1 MRREMTN
8 KTTGATEHSV
18 IVSVQVFLQPDE
30 IPEPH
35 LRSAALLKK
44 VQTAI
49 LVLPTVP
56 LLQTVA
62 LNAISVAFQHHLT
75 LSNQGIND
83 EALSAALNQAYSL
96 VDSLI
101 AHTPSLWIP
110 IVIKWVLGMMSQ
122 LSALPGPPVN
132 MESTYKYWLSHPVL
146 QPVITF
152 LHTCAQ
158 HFVSTNQSA
167 SYMEWVFSACSAGT
181 PNLNWLLAYCLAQ
194 HPALLIP
201 HLLNLTL
208 SLQQLER
215 QPVLEMVW
223 QSLGFLSQSCC
234 QVLKACL
241 LATVRKT
248 LTLEEGGTSSV
259 FLLKLVSGSPAVLRT
274 ISSEALEVLQP
285 SKIVALVEEY
295 EQTKLGQATHT
306 GLAAKEADKDEGEI
320 HSSDE
325 EEGEAAE
332 EGHFVD
338 PTEQRMRELTP
349 LVSKAI
355 CMMCGDDAGTAVQC
369 VIELYL
375 MLAAGVDLIE
385 TSMEEGEIESV
396 SIRKLLTLSC
406 KQIMCDVIKSVHS
419 TALQLLPLPSCTSD
433 GTDMSFVLGLYGRV
447 RGWCTML
454 LEQDLDSTC
463 LGWIYWLVGY
473 ITTCSSELQAADVV
487 AHLLCVC
494 GHKDKL
500 KYVYS
505 ICQQAAVRHPGIAGS
520 VLLSAM
526 TMAKLQNKH
535 RHLENFSR
543 NMLTLIKETAPSIS
557 NLREQYQLALTAHT
571 PSLTSLLPQDT
582 HGGLLLDLLLLMGE
596 EPLTIARPS
605 AQCKMVSVV
614 LTQFFKIMAVRSECI
629 GNEISVDLQVEIYLV
644 KCRKLLVKWLQRS
657 PSLKTFAYS
666 IILGNILSKQHTS
679 SEPPKEAG
687 LASLLAI
694 NAVQDVSIHSRQL
707 TSKLHTGSLPV
718 RMGGNRNGQLQETSL
733 CADHLIWLISDL
745 TRDTCS
751 LFASV
756 FVDQIAPFF
765 PVDISTWPE
774 NEFESTSKVVLEWD
788 LELKR
793 LFDVSPVLWRVL
805 LLISQDSN
813 GCALLICANVIRG
826 LLSLLISHWR
836 KCKVAMTKAYP
847 KELDNSEAI
856 IECMARSRWLPQPLC
871 YVGELFALVNASDM
885 FHILTAVYMF
895 VKENFETIKSGVAV
909 KNSGHSYTGVIQDI
923 MVQNIDRLGHLF
935 ARYATPTAPPPPS
948 H

>member
-1 MRREMTN
+1 M
-8 KTTGATEHSV
+8 
-18 IVSVQVFLQPDE
+18 L
-30 IPEPH
+30 
-35 LRSAALLKK
+35 
-44 VQTAI
+44 
-49 LVLPTVP
+49 
-56 LLQTVA
+56 
-62 LNAISVAFQHHLT
+62 
-75 LSNQGIND
+75 
-83 EALSAALNQAYSL
+83 
-96 VDSLI
+96 
-101 AHTPSLWIP
+101 
-110 IVIKWVLGMMSQ
+110 SQ
-122 LSALPGPPVN
+122 LAVQPGPAIN
-132 MESTYKYWLSHPVL
+132 MEGMYKYWVSHQVL

-201 HLLNLTL
+201 HLLDLTL
-208 SLQQLER
+208 TLQQLER

-223 QSLGFLSQSCC
+223 QALGFLSQSCC
-234 QVLKACL
+234 QVLKSCL
-241 LATVRKT
+241 LSTVRKT
-248 LTLEEGGTSSV
+248 LTLEEGRTSSV
-259 FLLKLVSGSPAVLRT
+259 FLLRLVSGSPAVLRT
-274 ISSEALEVLQP
+274 ISSEALEILQP
-285 SKIVALVEEY
+285 TKIVALVEKY
-295 EQTKLGQATHT
+295 EQTKLGQASRT
-306 GLAAKEADKDEGEI
+306 GLVAKEADKYEGEI
-320 HSSDE
+320 HSSEE

-355 CMMCGDDAGTAVQC
+355 CMMYGDDAGTAVQC
-369 VIELYL
+369 VMELYL

-396 SIRKLLTLSC
+396 SVRKLLVQSC
-406 KQIMCDVIKSVHS
+406 KQIMCDIIKCVHS
-419 TALQLLPLPSCTSD
+419 TALQLLTLPSYTSD

-473 ITTCSSELQAADVV
+473 ITTCSSELQAANVI

-505 ICQQAAVRHPGIAGS
+505 ICQQAAARHPGMAGS
-520 VLLSAM
+520 VLLAAV
-526 TMAKLQNKH
+526 TMAKLPNEH

-557 NLREQYQLALTAHT
+557 NLKDQYQLALTAHT
-571 PSLTSLLPQDT
+571 PSLTSLLPQDV
-582 HGGLLLDLLLLMGE
+582 HGLLLDLLLMMGE
-596 EPLTIARPS
+596 EPLTVASPS
-605 AQCKMVSVV
+605 AQCKMASVV
-614 LTQFFKIMAVRSECI
+614 LTQFFKLMAVRSEYL
-629 GNEISVDLQVEIYLV
+629 GNEISVDLQVEIHLV
-644 KCRKLLVKWLQRS
+644 KCRKLLVMWLQRS

-666 IILGNILSKQHTS
+666 VILGNILSKQPTS
-679 SEPPKEAG
+679 SELPKED
-687 LASLLAI
+687 LANLLAI

-707 TSKLHTGSLPV
+707 TSKLHTGSLPM
-718 RMGGNRNGQLQETSL
+718 RLGNNKNGQLQGTLL

-745 TRDTCS
+745 TRDTCC

-765 PVDISTWPE
+765 PVDIATWPE
-774 NEFESTSKVVLEWD
+774 SEFESASKVVLEWD

-793 LFDVSPVLWRVL
+793 LFDGTPVLWRIL
-805 LLISQDSN
+805 LLISQDSD
-813 GCALLICANVIRG
+813 GRALLICASVIRG

-836 KCKVAMTKAYP
+836 KCKGAMTTAYP

-856 IECMARSRWLPQPLC
+856 IECMARSRWLPHPLC
-871 YVGELFALVNASDM
+871 YVGELFALVSGNDM
-885 FHILTAVYMF
+885 SLILTAVYMF
-895 VKENFETIKSGVAV
+895 VKENFQIIRSGEASKV
-909 KNSGHSYTGVIQDI
+909 SGHSYTNVIQDI
-923 MVQNIDRLGHLF
+923 MVKNIDRLGHLY
-935 ARYATPTAPPPPS
+935 ARYATLPPPA